1 MNDNDK
7 NNLLFLM
14 TLDSKSLNDWYIQ
27 ADEDDRLY
35 AEQLMA
41 QAHLIAIDAA
51 VAKLSR
57 FKEAKKVLAQ
67 FAI

>member
-14 TLDSKSLNDWYIQ
+14 TLDPKSLKAWYIQ
-27 ADEDDRLY
+27 SDEDDRLY
-35 AEQLMA
+35 AEELMA
-41 QAHLIAIDAA
+41 QAHLIAIDAR
-51 VAKLSR
+51 VAQMQQ

-67 FAI
+67 FAL

>member
-14 TLDSKSLNDWYIQ
+14 TLDPKSLNAWFIQ
-27 ADEDDRLY
+27 SDEDDRLY

-41 QAHLIAIDAA
+41 EAHLIAVDAR
-51 VAKLSR
+51 VAQLPQ
-57 FKEAKKVLAQ
+57 FAEANKVLSK
-67 FAI
+67 FKL

>member
-51 VAKLSR
+51 VAKLPR

>member
-1 MNDNDK
+1 MTDNDK

-41 QAHLIAIDAA
+41 EAHLIAIDAA
-51 VAKLSR
+51 VAKLPR

>member
-51 VAKLSR
+51 VAKLPR
-57 FKEAKKVLAQ
+57 FNEAKKVLAQ

>member
-7 NNLLFLM
+7 NNLLFILS
-14 TLDSKSLNDWYIQ
+14 LDSKSLNDWYIQ

-35 AEQLMA
+35 ADELLE
-41 QAHLIAIDAA
+41 QAHLIVIDAA
-51 VAKLSR
+51 VAKLPR

>member
-1 MNDNDK
+1 
-7 NNLLFLM
+7 M

-51 VAKLSR
+51 VAKLPR